1 MTVKPKR
8 KVIGSI
14 TGEVF
19 ETRSAKTPRRR
30 LPDGRIETGKAL
42 PADHPEYEG
51 EKPEDKIIVG
61 NINIDVDEED
71 DGLDFEPS
79 TLTMSEGPTMPTG
92 TIDISEAPQPE
103 PIRGRQS
110 PKTTQK
116 DIDKFQDLFMALSAV
131 MDDKPYSAEDKAII
145 ISKLFADTTDV
156 RVETMQYVMSAQ
168 TYGLMAGSVALLL
181 LLKGQGAGLLS
192 NYRKMIASRN
202 QNQTQIDDVWGDGK

>member
-30 LPDGRIETGKAL
+30 LPDGRTETGRPLA
-42 PADHPEYEG
+42 ADHPEYEG

-61 NINIDVDEED
+61 NIDIEVEED
-71 DGLDFEPS
+71 GLEFES
-79 TLTMSEGPTMPTG
+79 GTLTMNEGPTMPTG

-103 PIRGRQS
+103 PIRGKQS

-116 DIDKFQDLFMALSAV
+116 DIDKFQDLFLALSAV
-131 MDDKPYSAEDKAII
+131 MDDNNYSAEDKALI

-168 TYGLMAGSVALLL
+168 TYGLLAGSVALLL

-192 NYRKMIASRN
+192 NYRRMMASRAEG
-202 QNQTQIDDVWGDGK
+202 QTKVDDVWGDGK